1 MYTKVFLENCLASRI
16 ASFNLAFTIL
26 NKKLKNLNIKKSIKL
41 ILMLLISKFNLKAVK
56 NLLVGKIYIN
66 ISFLAFPS
74 SLLKMINGSIKFCRK
89 WLEKRYEI

>member
-1 MYTKVFLENCLASRI
+1 
-16 ASFNLAFTIL
+16 
-26 NKKLKNLNIKKSIKL
+26 
-41 ILMLLISKFNLKAVK
+41 MLLISKFNLKAVK

-89 WLEKRYEI
+89 